1 MIKRDYYLNQL
12 RLLRDQKVIKVI
24 TGIRRCGKSTLLQ
37 LFREELK
44 NQGIKQSQIQSFN
57 FEEEKNV
64 KLRDWRA
71 LHHAIEEKMLKNQM
85 NYIFLDEIQKVEHF
99 EETINSLFTKEN
111 IDIYIT
117 GSNAFLLSG
126 ELATYLTGRYITIHM
141 LPFSFGEYRE
151 FFSEEENEYRLFTKY
166 LNSSSFPETIALS
179 RVDNKLSQNYLRD
192 LYDTIVNKDISMRYD
207 IRNHNEFERVFKF
220 ILSNIGSPTSARNI
234 ANALASSSR
243 ITHQTVINYLEY
255 MSESYLVYPVS
266 RYDVKGKKLLTTKD
280 KYYTVDL
287 GLRQLLLPTTLE
299 SDIGHRLENIV
310 YLELLKR
317 NEGEIM
323 IGKAG
328 DSEIDFIVQKPS
340 GDRVY
345 YQVAY
350 HATDKETLHRELL
363 PLTRIQDNYPKI
375 LLTLD
380 LVAED
385 YSGIRKLN
393 LVDWLLEKQ

>member
-1 MIKRDYYLNQL
+1 
-12 RLLRDQKVIKVI
+12 
-24 TGIRRCGKSTLLQ
+24 
-37 LFREELK
+37 
-44 NQGIKQSQIQSFN
+44 
-57 FEEEKNV
+57 
-64 KLRDWRA
+64 
-71 LHHAIEEKMLKNQM
+71 
-85 NYIFLDEIQKVEHF
+85 
-99 EETINSLFTKEN
+99 
-111 IDIYIT
+111 
-117 GSNAFLLSG
+117 
-126 ELATYLTGRYITIHM
+126 
-141 LPFSFGEYRE
+141 
-151 FFSEEENEYRLFTKY
+151 
-166 LNSSSFPETIALS
+166 
-179 RVDNKLSQNYLRD
+179 
-192 LYDTIVNKDISMRYD
+192 
-207 IRNHNEFERVFKF
+207 
-220 ILSNIGSPTSARNI
+220 
-234 ANALASSSR
+234 
-243 ITHQTVINYLEY
+243 